1 MNNYNDLRLKR
12 PVKYGKI
19 TLILTNTKGD
29 YHMFTG
35 LKNQLELSDSLIENI
50 LPHDNELVKL
60 KKILNWE
67 GINKIYKS
75 CFNSKEGNKTKTT
88 DIALGLILLKHLY
101 KKPDRVLI
109 NELHLNNSYMYFCS
123 LSYDEVAEANRLGKR
138 LIDHSTLVKI
148 RKRLGA
154 EKIENIL
161 SLFTSELVKNKIIDG
176 KYLFTDTTNLEKN
189 IAYPTD
195 VSLLSRVIKE
205 ADYIIQNVK
214 LKKNAVISSA
224 VKKAKTLSKIYYSS
238 SKKTKDLLNKTSK
251 ALTRIAKA
259 QMTTAGVAA
268 TQMAEAISNENIK
281 RYEKL
286 KETGSKIIKQT
297 QKRLKDL
304 KVRDRIVSY
313 YEDHT
318 KALPKGKVGKPCEF
332 GTKLSLSMSAN
343 GYITDHKLYDSN
355 IADIAT
361 LKEVLNKHSKTFGKD
376 FIGAA
381 ADRAYYDE
389 DLIKI
394 LEKKLVIDLAIPH
407 KKNRDIKMEPDR
419 QDLYDRRAAIEA
431 RISEGKRMCG
441 LNKSYYKGFDGDR
454 MWAALGVMALNMRKL
469 IRDIN
474 KSPELMLRFA
484 G

>member
-1 MNNYNDLRLKR
+1 MNNYNILRLKK
-12 PVKYGKI
+12 PVNYGKI
-19 TLILTNTKGD
+19 TLIVTNTKGG

-35 LKNQLELSDSLIENI
+35 LKKQLELSDSLIENI

-101 KKPDRVLI
+101 KKSDRSLI

-123 LSYDEVAEANRLGKR
+123 LSYDEVSEANRLGKK

-154 EKIENIL
+154 ERIEKIL
-161 SLFTSELVKNKIIDG
+161 SLFTDELIKNKIIDG

-259 QMTTAGVAA
+259 QLSAAGVAA
-268 TQMAEAISNENIK
+268 TQMAETISNENIK

-286 KETGSKIIKQT
+286 KDTGVKIIKQT

-304 KVRDRIVSY
+304 KVRDKIVSY
-313 YEDHT
+313 HEPRT
-318 KALPKGKVGKPCEF
+318 KALPKGKVGKICEF

-343 GYITDHKLYDSN
+343 GYITAHKLYDSN
-355 IADIAT
+355 IADIST
-361 LKEVLNKHSKTFGKD
+361 LKEAVIKHSKTFGKE
-376 FIGAA
+376 FKGAA

-389 DLIKI
+389 DLIKV

-407 KKNRDIKMEPDR
+407 KKNRDIKMKPFM
-419 QDLYDRRAAIEA
+419 QDLCDRRAAIEA
-431 RISEGKRMCG
+431 KISEGKRTCG
-441 LNKSYYKGFDGDR
+441 LNKSYYKGYNGDR
-454 MWAALGVMALNMRKL
+454 MWAALGIMALNIRKL
-469 IRDIN
+469 LRDIV
-474 KSPELMLRFA
+474 KSPDLMLRFT